1 MKCQKGYTMSADGI
15 CVERKGTTFLKKKPL
30 PSGNQ
35 VMGSQVNCPLLIQ
48 HYNACNNCFLDLD
61 IDIMETVV
69 PSQWC
74 NDTPW
79 FSGSGMCDSYQ
90 QDCESSTALYTC
102 AVLNWGWD
110 QVHSSALYSTVA
122 DCQCHWGP
130 IFDMPGFHGCQCQ
143 SGDQITG
150 TINTSCGTTPDTQG
164 SSRSATGGL
173 IRKRRRR

>member
-35 VMGSQVNCPLLIQ
+35 VMGSQVNCTLLIQ
-48 HYNACNNCFLDLD
+48 HYNACNNCFLNTD

-74 NDTPW
+74 DDIPW
-79 FSGSGMCDSYQ
+79 FPGSNMCDSYQ
-90 QDCESSTALYTC
+90 EDCESPTALYTC

-110 QVHSSALYSTVA
+110 QVQMALYSSVA

-130 IFDMPGFHGCQCQ
+130 IIDMPGYHGCQCVP
-143 SGDQITG
+143 GDQITG
-150 TINTSCGTTPDTQG
+150 TINTSCGSDIVNQG